1 MAGATMED
9 SLEHFR
15 LPPWQDRICQLRDSL
30 AEKQWIG
37 FDLDDTLHEFRRA
50 SSAASNKVLKTMHER
65 YGITLDALKSRYGE
79 VLRTSTSNAFTDGK
93 SSSEYRTERFLA
105 VASHFSLPLE
115 HDTPF
120 LSHLLHLYETSL
132 EESLELKSGA
142 LNLLRTIKRL
152 DKKIVVITE
161 GPQDAQEWTVQKL
174 GISSYI
180 DYLAT
185 TNHFKVSKTDGLFS
199 RVLETLEITSSEIA
213 YVGDNEYRD
222 MKPATAEGISS
233 FHLAESLDCNLDL
246 DPPRLNSL
254 NELEYLLLSCG
265 EKGGNEKSE
274 LNV

>member
-1 MAGATMED
+1 MAEATMEG
-9 SLEHFR
+9 SLGHLR
-15 LPPWQDRICQLRDSL
+15 LPRWQDRICQLKDSL

-50 SSAASNKVLKTMHER
+50 SSAASNKVLEAMHER
-65 YGITLDALKSRYGE
+65 YGIPLDALRSQYGE

-93 SSSEYRTERFLA
+93 SSSDYRRERFLA
-105 VASHFSLPLE
+105 VASGFSLPLE

-142 LNLLRTIKRL
+142 LNLLKTIKRL
-152 DKKIVVITE
+152 DKKIVVVTE

-174 GISSYI
+174 GISPYI
-180 DYLAT
+180 DFLAT

-199 RVLETLEITSSEIA
+199 RVLETLGITASEIA

-222 MKPATAEGISS
+222 MKPAIAEGILS
-233 FHLAESLDCNLDL
+233 FHLAEGLQCNLDL
-246 DPPRLNSL
+246 YPPRINTL
-254 NELEYLLLSCG
+254 NELEYILLFGS
-265 EKGGNEKSE
+265 EKGSNENSE